1 MGLLALLSVLN
12 ARRLLVLYAVTIA
25 AVTALVIGM
34 LIPKSYVATARV
46 QVDSLQENTLTGLY
60 EPRQRVAEF
69 LGQQAAVAGSR
80 TVALQVYDRLIE
92 EGFFV
97 REVFEAEWREKTG
110 GELTPGND
118 ARLWAADQLLKK
130 LEITADGLESTISMS
145 FRGDDPAQ
153 ASRIS
158 NAFATAYMS
167 IELEERQR
175 SSLRK
180 AANFSE
186 ETRSLQLDVEDAQRD
201 LKDFREETG
210 IVGLGAQRLEDI
222 EVQLAT
228 VTLRLAE
235 ARAFLSEARSIQRQA
250 ADANGDAL
258 LTLPLPENMQAG
270 RQAQAR
276 LGAVTLQFQRLAERY
291 GDDYPPLVEARNEIH
306 ALEETIIR
314 AIDDNAEFAE
324 RRVAALEETARREKE
339 DVLALQSTKQTYDT
353 LVNRLETSQQ
363 TFDLVTARSLQ
374 ESLQSRV
381 AVVEI
386 TMLARAVPPEKPAIL
401 PLPVIVLLGAFAGA
415 CLGGSA
421 AVAVE
426 LVEGRVRSVANVSHT
441 LRANL
446 IAELS
451 APPRV
456 KRRAAA

>member
-12 ARRLLVLYAVTIA
+12 ARRFLVLYAVAIA
-25 AVTALVIGM
+25 AATALAVG
-34 LIPKSYVATARV
+34 LLLPKTYVATARV
-46 QVDSLQENTLTGLY
+46 QVDSLQVNTLTGLF
-60 EPRQRVAEF
+60 EPRQRVTEF

-92 EGFFV
+92 DGFFV
-97 REVFEAEWREKTG
+97 RDEFEAEWREKTG

-130 LEITADGLESTISMS
+130 LEISADGLESTIAMS
-145 FRGDDPAQ
+145 FRGEDPAQ
-153 ASRIS
+153 AARVA
-158 NAFATAYMS
+158 NAFATAYTS

-186 ETRSLQLDVEDAQRD
+186 ETRALELDVEDAQRD
-201 LKDFREETG
+201 LNDFREETG

-235 ARAFLSEARSIQRQA
+235 ARATLSEARSIQRQA
-250 ADANGDAL
+250 GAVSGDAL
-258 LTLPLPENMQAG
+258 LTLPLLENMQAG

-276 LGAVTLQFQRLAERY
+276 LGAVTLQLQRLAERY
-291 GDDYPPLVEARNEIH
+291 GDDYPPVIEARNEV
-306 ALEETIIR
+306 AMLETTIIN

-324 RRVAALEETARREKE
+324 RRVAALEATASNEKE
-339 DVLALQSTKQTYDT
+339 AVLALQSTKQVYDT
-353 LVNRLETSQQ
+353 LLNKVDTSRQ

-401 PLPVIVLLGAFAGA
+401 PLPVIILLGAFVGA
-415 CLGGSA
+415 CIGGSA
-421 AVAVE
+421 AVAIE
-426 LVEGRVRSVANVSHT
+426 LVEGRVRSVANVSHI

-446 IAELS
+446 IAEIS
-451 APPRV
+451 PPQYM
-456 KRRAAA
+456 KRRAA